1 VTDGTPRPSA
11 TRRRLLQG
19 VGGAALAAGLA
30 APALAQGG
38 PRVARVWGEPGP
50 YGGVFVQGMNE
61 WAQRS
66 NANIRFEV
74 EQIPWD
80 GVTVKLTTDLAAR
93 RPPTLISVESPI
105 AYQLAAE
112 GLLEPVEDVNRAI
125 RARERLVDG
134 FTLEQFGA
142 WRSVQYAVPVHHQP
156 CLLVVQKDIVDELG
170 LGDPAGWNWDRF
182 ADAAKAITERKQG
195 LAGYTMALG
204 RNLCADYHITQF
216 VWQAG
221 GLTWDPADG
230 FRTVFD
236 SAATVEALDFIR
248 RLLAHMPRAAVEFSF
263 LQVVDQHVTGRTG
276 MSAYWGRTM
285 GRAAE
290 EAPAIFRNMEYHLN
304 PAHPRTGMRWT
315 WTDINGWI
323 IPRRDNPYIRETKEA
338 VAYVSN
344 SVDWMVRYSQSLM
357 PNVGPVFKDVATAP
371 AMLAH
376 PFYRSKRRTL
386 DVIFTESVPHACNT
400 GLELKKG
407 VNPLAGIAHGRSVWA
422 QAVQRMLLN
431 NEQPKAAAEWGQR
444 QFEGIRRDNQRL
456 VAS

>member
-1 VTDGTPRPSA
+1 MTGSTPMAA

-19 VGGAALAAGLA
+19 AGSAAIAAGLA
-30 APALAQGG
+30 APAIAQGG

-61 WAQRS
+61 WAQRN
-66 NANIRFEV
+66 NANVRFEV

-93 RPPTLISVESPI
+93 RPPALISVESPI

-112 GLLEPVEDVNRAI
+112 GLLEPVDDVNAAI
-125 RARERLVDG
+125 RAKERLIDG
-134 FTLEQFGA
+134 FTLEQFGG
-142 WRSVQYAVPVHHQP
+142 WKGTNYAVPVHHQP
-156 CLLVVQKDIVDELG
+156 CLLVVQKDIIDELG
-170 LGDPAGWNWDRF
+170 LGDPAQWTWEEF
-182 ADAAKAITERKQG
+182 ANAARTIAERKPG

-204 RNLCADYHITQF
+204 RNLCADYQITQLI
-216 VWQAG
+216 WQAG
-221 GLTWDPADG
+221 GMTWDPADQ
-230 FRTVFD
+230 FKTVFD
-236 SAATVEALDFIR
+236 SPATVEAFEFIK
-248 RLLAHMPRAAVEFSF
+248 RLNAYMPRAAVEFSF

-290 EAPAIFRNMEYHLN
+290 EAPAIFRHMEYYLN
-304 PAHPRTGMRWT
+304 PAHPRTGGRWS

-323 IPRRDNPYIRETKEA
+323 IPARDNPFIREVKEA

-357 PNVGPVFKDVATAP
+357 PNVGPVFKDVASAP

-376 PFYRSKRRTL
+376 PFYQTKKRTL
-386 DVIFTESVPHACNT
+386 DVIFERSVPHACNT

-407 VNPLAGIAHGRSVWA
+407 VNPLAGIAHGSSVWA
-422 QAVQRMLLN
+422 QAVQRMVLN
-431 NEQPKAAAEWGQR
+431 NETPKAAVQWGHR
-444 QFEGIRRDNQRL
+444 QFESIRRDNRRL
-456 VAS
+456 IGG

>member
-1 VTDGTPRPSA
+1 MSETRRFSA
-11 TRRRLLQG
+11 TRRALLQG
-19 VGGAALAAGLA
+19 AGGAAIAAGLA
-30 APALAQGG
+30 APAIAQGG

-61 WAQRS
+61 WAEKNR
-66 NANIRFEV
+66 ANIRFEI
-74 EQIPWD
+74 EAIPWD

-93 RPPTLISVESPI
+93 RPPALISVESPI

-112 GLLEPVEDVNRAI
+112 GLLEPVEDVNTAI
-125 RARERLVDG
+125 RAGERLVDG
-134 FTLEQFGA
+134 FTLEQFGG
-142 WRSVQYAVPVHHQP
+142 WKGVQYAVPLHHQP
-156 CLLVVQKDIVDELG
+156 CLLVVQQDIIDELG
-170 LGDPAGWNWDRF
+170 LGNPAQWTWEEF
-182 ADAAKAITERKQG
+182 ANAAKTIVEKKPG

-204 RNLCADYHITQF
+204 RNLCADYQITQLI
-216 VWQAG
+216 WQAG
-221 GLTWDPADG
+221 GMTWDPTDG
-230 FRTVFD
+230 FKTVFD
-236 SAATVEALDFIR
+236 SAATVEAFEFIK
-248 RLLAHMPRAAVEFSF
+248 RLQPFMPRAAVEFSF
-263 LQVVDQHVTGRTG
+263 LQVVDQHVTGRTA

-290 EAPAIFRNMEYHLN
+290 EAKPIFEKMEYYLN
-304 PAHPRTGMRWT
+304 AAHPRTGGRWS

-323 IPRRDNPYIRETKEA
+323 IPARDNPYIKEVKEA

-376 PFYRSKRRTL
+376 PFYQSKKRTL
-386 DVIFTESVPHACNT
+386 DTIFVAAVPHECNT

-422 QAVQRMLLN
+422 QAVQRMILN
-431 NEQPKAAAEWGQR
+431 NESPKAAVQWGHR
-444 QFEGIRRDNQRL
+444 QFEEIRRDNRRL
-456 VAS
+456 IAG

>member
-1 VTDGTPRPSA
+1 MTSSMST

-19 VGGAALAAGLA
+19 TGAAALATGLA
-30 APALAQGG
+30 APALAQGS

-61 WAQRS
+61 WAQRN

-93 RPPTLISVESPI
+93 RPPALISVESPI

-112 GLLEPVEDVNRAI
+112 GLLEPVEDVNQAI

-142 WRSVQYAVPVHHQP
+142 WRGVQYAVPLHHQP
-156 CLLVVQKDIVDELG
+156 CLLVAQKDIVDELG
-170 LGDPAGWNWDRF
+170 LGDPAAWTWDQL
-182 ADAAKAITERKQG
+182 ANAAKTITERKPG
-195 LAGYTMALG
+195 MSGYTMALG

-216 VWQAG
+216 IWQAG
-221 GLTWDPADG
+221 GLTWDPSDG
-230 FRTVFD
+230 FKTVFD
-236 SAATVEALDFIR
+236 SAATVEAFDYMR
-248 RLLAHMPRAAVEFSF
+248 RLHAYMPRAAVEFSF
-263 LQVVDQHVTGRTG
+263 LQVVDQHVAGRTG
-276 MSAYWGRTM
+276 LSAYWGRTM

-290 EAPAIFRNMEYHLN
+290 ETPAIFQNMEYYQN
-304 PAHPRTGMRWT
+304 PAHPRTGARWT
-315 WTDINGWI
+315 FTDINGWI
-323 IPRRDNPYIRETKEA
+323 IPRRDNPFIREVKEA

-344 SVDWMVRYSQSLM
+344 SVDWLVRYSHSLM

-376 PFYRSKRRTL
+376 PFYQTKKRSI
-386 DVIFTESVPHACNT
+386 DVIFTESVPNACNT

-407 VNPLAGIAHGRSVWA
+407 VNPLAGNAHGRNIWA

-431 NEQPKAAAEWGQR
+431 NEQPKAAVEWGHR
-444 QFEGIRRDNQRL
+444 QFEGIRRDNARL
-456 VAS
+456 LAG

>member
-1 VTDGTPRPSA
+1 MTDTPRLSA
-11 TRRRLLQG
+11 SRRHLLQG
-19 VGGAALAAGLA
+19 AGGLALATGLA
-30 APALAQGG
+30 APAVAQNQ

-61 WAQRS
+61 WAQRN

-93 RPPTLISVESPI
+93 RPPALISVESPI

-112 GLLEPVEDVNRAI
+112 GLLEPVEDVNNAI

-142 WRSVQYAVPVHHQP
+142 WRGVQYAVPVHHQP
-156 CLLVVQKDIVDELG
+156 CLLVVQQDIVNELG
-170 LGDPAGWNWDRF
+170 LGDPATWNWDQF
-182 ADAAKAITERKQG
+182 ANASRAIAERRPG
-195 LAGYTMALG
+195 MAGYTMALG

-216 VWQAG
+216 IWQAG
-221 GLTWDPADG
+221 GMTWDPRAG

-236 SAATVEALDFIR
+236 SPATVEAFEFIR
-248 RLLAHMPRAAVEFSF
+248 RLQPSMPRAALEFSF
-263 LQVVDQHVTGRTG
+263 LQVVDQHVAGRTG

-290 EAPAIFRNMEYHLN
+290 ETPQLFANMEYYLN
-304 PAHPRTGMRWT
+304 PAHPRTGSRWS

-323 IPRRDNPYIRETKEA
+323 IPRRDNPFIRETKEA

-344 SVDWMVRYSQSLM
+344 SVEWMVRYSHSLM
-357 PNVGPVFKDVATAP
+357 PNVGPVFKDVATSP
-371 AMLAH
+371 QMLAH
-376 PFYRSKRRTL
+376 PFYQSKRRSL
-386 DVIFTESVPHACNT
+386 DVIFSSSVPHACNT
-400 GLELKKG
+400 GLEMKLG
-407 VNPLAGIAHGRSVWA
+407 VNPLSGFAHGRNVWA

-431 NEQPKAAAEWGQR
+431 NESPRAAVEWGHR
-444 QFEGIRRDNQRL
+444 QFEGIRRDNARMLQG
-456 VAS
+456 

>member
-1 VTDGTPRPSA
+1 MSETRRLSA
-11 TRRRLLQG
+11 TRRALLQG
-19 VGGAALAAGLA
+19 AGGAAIAAGLA

-61 WAQRS
+61 WAER
-66 NANIRFEV
+66 NRANIRFEI
-74 EQIPWD
+74 EAIPWD

-93 RPPTLISVESPI
+93 RPPALISVESPI

-112 GLLEPVEDVNRAI
+112 GLLEPVEDVNTAI
-125 RARERLVDG
+125 RAKERLVDG
-134 FTLEQFGA
+134 FTLEQFGG
-142 WRSVQYAVPVHHQP
+142 WKGVQYAVPLHHQP
-156 CLLVVQKDIVDELG
+156 CLLVVQQDIIDELG
-170 LGDPAGWNWDRF
+170 LGSPARWTWDDF
-182 ADAAKAITERKQG
+182 ANAARTVVEKKPG

-204 RNLCADYHITQF
+204 RNLCADYQITQLI
-216 VWQAG
+216 WQAG
-221 GLTWDPADG
+221 GMTWDPADG

-236 SAATVEALDFIR
+236 SAATVEAFEFIK
-248 RLLAHMPRAAVEFSF
+248 RLQPFMPRAAVEFSF
-263 LQVVDQHVTGRTG
+263 LQVVDQHVTGRTA

-290 EAPAIFRNMEYHLN
+290 EAKPIFERMEYYLN
-304 PAHPRTGMRWT
+304 PAHPRTGGRWA

-323 IPRRDNPYIRETKEA
+323 IPARDNPYIKEVKEA

-376 PFYRSKRRTL
+376 PFYQSKKRTL
-386 DVIFTESVPHACNT
+386 DTIFVAAVPHECNT

-422 QAVQRMLLN
+422 QAVQRMILN
-431 NEQPKAAAEWGQR
+431 NDSPKAAVQWGHR
-444 QFEGIRRDNQRL
+444 QFEEIRRDNRRL
-456 VAS
+456 IAG

>member
-1 VTDGTPRPSA
+1 
-11 TRRRLLQG
+11 
-19 VGGAALAAGLA
+19 
-30 APALAQGG
+30 
-38 PRVARVWGEPGP
+38 
-50 YGGVFVQGMNE
+50 MNE
-61 WAQRS
+61 WAQRN

-93 RPPTLISVESPI
+93 RPPALISVESPI

-112 GLLEPVEDVNRAI
+112 GLLEPMEDVNNAI

-142 WRSVQYAVPVHHQP
+142 WRGVQYAVPLHHQP
-156 CLLVVQKDIVDELG
+156 CLLVVQQDLVNEFG
-170 LGDPAGWNWDRF
+170 LGDPATWTWDGL
-182 ADAAKAITERKQG
+182 ANAARTIAERRPG
-195 LAGYTMALG
+195 MAGYTMALG

-216 VWQAG
+216 IWQAG
-221 GLTWDPADG
+221 GLTWDPQDG

-236 SAATVEALDFIR
+236 SPATVEAFDFIR
-248 RLLAHMPRAAVEFSF
+248 RLHPAMPRSAVEFSF

-290 EAPAIFRNMEYHLN
+290 ETPALFQTMEYYLN

-323 IPRRDNPYIRETKEA
+323 IPRRDNPFIRETKEA
-338 VAYVSN
+338 LAYVSN
-344 SVDWMVRYSQSLM
+344 NVDWMVRYSHSLM

-376 PFYRSKRRTL
+376 PFYQSKRRSL
-386 DVIFTESVPHACNT
+386 DVLFTASVPHACNT
-400 GLELKKG
+400 GLELKRG
-407 VNPLAGIAHGRSVWA
+407 VNPLAGFAHGRSVWA

-431 NEQPKAAAEWGQR
+431 NEQPKAAVEWAHR
-444 QFEGIRRDNQRL
+444 QFEGIRRDNLRL
-456 VAS
+456 VQG

>member
-1 VTDGTPRPSA
+1 MTHTTTPPA
-11 TRRRLLQG
+11 TRRSLLQG
-19 VGGAALAAGLA
+19 AALLAALP

-38 PRVARVWGEPGP
+38 TRVARVWGEPGP

-61 WAQRS
+61 WAQRN

-93 RPPTLISVESPI
+93 RPPALISVESPI

-112 GLLEPVEDVNRAI
+112 GLLEPVEDVNTAI

-142 WRSVQYAVPVHHQP
+142 WKGVQYAVPVHHQP
-156 CLLVVQKDIVDELG
+156 CLLVVQGDIVNELG
-170 LGDPAGWNWDRF
+170 LGDPATWNWDAF
-182 ADAAKAITERKQG
+182 ANAARTIAERKPG
-195 LAGYTMALG
+195 MAGYTMALG

-216 VWQAG
+216 IWQAG
-221 GLTWDPADG
+221 GMTWDPGDG
-230 FRTVFD
+230 FKTVFD
-236 SAATVEALDFIR
+236 STATLEAFEFIR
-248 RLLAHMPRAAVEFSF
+248 RLNPTMPRAAVEFSF
-263 LQVVDQHVTGRTG
+263 LQVVDQHVAGRTG

-290 EAPAIFRNMEYHLN
+290 ETPALFQNMEYYLN
-304 PAHPRTGMRWT
+304 PAHPRTGMRWS

-338 VAYVSN
+338 LAYVSN
-344 SVDWMVRYSQSLM
+344 SVDWMVRYSHSLM

-376 PFYRSKRRTL
+376 PFYQSKRRSL
-386 DVIFTESVPHACNT
+386 DVIFSQSVPHACNT
-400 GLELKKG
+400 GLELKRG
-407 VNPLAGIAHGRSVWA
+407 VNPLAGFAHGRSVWA

-431 NEQPKAAAEWGQR
+431 NEQPKAAVEWAHR
-444 QFEGIRRDNQRL
+444 QFEGIRRDNQRML
-456 VAS
+456 QG

>member
-1 VTDGTPRPSA
+1 MTTRASLFI
-11 TRRRLLQG
+11 TRRRMLRG
-19 VGGAALAAGLA
+19 AGGAALASGLS

-61 WAQRS
+61 WAQRN

-93 RPPTLISVESPI
+93 RPPAAISVESPI

-112 GLLEPVEDVNRAI
+112 GLLEPMDDVNQAI

-142 WRSVQYAVPVHHQP
+142 WRGVQYAVPLHHQP

-170 LGDPAGWNWDRF
+170 LGDPASWNWDSF
-182 ADAAKAITERKQG
+182 ANAAKAISERRQG
-195 LAGYTMALG
+195 MAGYTMALG

-216 VWQAG
+216 IWQAG
-221 GLTWDPADG
+221 GMTWDPANA

-236 SAATVEALDFIR
+236 SAATVEAFDFIR
-248 RLLAHMPRAAVEFSF
+248 RLHAYMPRSAVEFSF

-290 EAPAIFRNMEYHLN
+290 EAQGIFQNMEYYQN

-323 IPRRDNPYIRETKEA
+323 VPRRDNPHIRETKEA
-338 VAYVSN
+338 IAYVSN
-344 SVDWMVRYSQSLM
+344 NVDWLVRYSQSLM

-376 PFYRSKRRTL
+376 PFYQSKRRSI
-386 DVIFTESVPHACNT
+386 DAIFTESVPHACNT
-400 GLELKKG
+400 GLEMKKG
-407 VNPLAGIAHGRSVWA
+407 VNPLAGVAHGRSVWA

-431 NEQPKAAAEWGQR
+431 SEQPKAAVEWAHR
-444 QFEGIRRDNQRL
+444 QFDSIRRDSSRL
-456 VAS
+456 ISG

>member
-1 VTDGTPRPSA
+1 MATTTRLSA

-19 VGGAALAAGLA
+19 AGGAALAAGLA
-30 APALAQGG
+30 APAIAQGG

-61 WAQRS
+61 WAQRN

-93 RPPTLISVESPI
+93 RPPALISVESPI

-112 GLLEPVEDVNRAI
+112 GLLEPVDDVNTAI
-125 RARERLVDG
+125 RAKERLVDG
-134 FTLEQFGA
+134 FTLEQFGG
-142 WRSVQYAVPVHHQP
+142 WKGTNYAVPVHHQP
-156 CLLVVQKDIVDELG
+156 CLLIVQQDIINELG
-170 LGDPAGWNWDRF
+170 LGNPAEWNWDRF
-182 ADAAKAITERKQG
+182 ADAAKAISEKKPG
-195 LAGYTMALG
+195 MAGYTMALG
-204 RNLCADYHITQF
+204 RNLCADYHITQLI
-216 VWQAG
+216 WQAG
-221 GLTWDPADG
+221 GMTWDPAAG

-236 SAATVEALDFIR
+236 SPATVEAFEFIR
-248 RLLAHMPRAAVEFSF
+248 RINAYMPRAAVEFSF

-290 EAPAIFRNMEYHLN
+290 EAPAIFQHMEYYLN
-304 PAHPRTGMRWT
+304 PAHPRTGGRWS

-323 IPRRDNPYIRETKEA
+323 IPARDNPFIREVKEA

-344 SVDWMVRYSQSLM
+344 SVEWMVRYSQSLM
-357 PNVGPVFKDVATAP
+357 PNVGPVFKDVASAP
-371 AMLAH
+371 AMRAH
-376 PFYRSKRRTL
+376 PFYQSKKRTL
-386 DVIFTESVPHACNT
+386 DVIFEQSVPHACNT

-407 VNPLAGIAHGRSVWA
+407 VNPLAGFAHGRSVWA
-422 QAVQRMLLN
+422 QAVQRMILN
-431 NEQPKAAAEWGQR
+431 NESPKAAVEWGHR
-444 QFEGIRRDNQRL
+444 QFEAIRRDNQRL
-456 VAS
+456 LAG